1 LYDFVGETL
10 DKNRTRKLRTVLVGL
25 IALMIS
31 GCGLPA
37 PLSYLNYTRMTY
49 DTNQIIQ
56 DDATTADIALG
67 LVTDMDCK
75 VLNALE
81 DRKVCASKIEKR

>member
-1 LYDFVGETL
+1 VGKIL
-10 DKNRTRKLRTVLVGL
+10 DKSGARKLKTTLIGLV
-25 IALMIS
+25 ALMIS
-31 GCGLPA
+31 GCGLPM
-37 PLSYLNYTRMTY
+37 PLSYLDYGRMTY
-49 DTNQIIQ
+49 DANQIIQ

-81 DRKVCASKIEKR
+81 DRKVCASKVAKK

>member
-1 LYDFVGETL
+1 LYDFVGKTL
-10 DKNRTRKLRTVLVGL
+10 DKSGARKLKTILVGF

-31 GCGLPA
+31 GCGLPM
-37 PLSYLNYTRMTY
+37 PLSYLDYGRMTY
-49 DTNQIIQ
+49 DANQIIQ

>member
-1 LYDFVGETL
+1 MGQTL
-10 DKNRTRKLRTVLVGL
+10 ARNGAKKLKSALVGF

-31 GCGLPA
+31 GCGLPM
-37 PLSYLNYTRMTY
+37 PLSYLDYGRMTY
-49 DTNQIIQ
+49 DANQIIQ

>member
-1 LYDFVGETL
+1 MHGALGETL
-10 DKNRTRKLRTVLVGL
+10 ARSGARKLKTAL
-25 IALMIS
+25 IGFVALMIS

-56 DDATTADIALG
+56 DDATTMDAALG

-75 VLNALE
+75 VINALE
-81 DRKVCASKIEKR
+81 DKRVCAKKAK

>member
-1 LYDFVGETL
+1 MGKTL
-10 DKNRTRKLRTVLVGL
+10 ARNGAKKLKTILVGL
-25 IALMIS
+25 IAFMIS

-56 DDATTADIALG
+56 DDATTMDAALG

-75 VLNALE
+75 VINALE
-81 DRKVCASKIEKR
+81 DKKVCASKAAKR

>member
-1 LYDFVGETL
+1 MHDFMGQTL
-10 DKNRTRKLRTVLVGL
+10 AGSGARKLKTALVGL
-25 IALMIS
+25 AVLMFS

-56 DDATTADIALG
+56 NDTTTMDAALSMTTG
-67 LVTDMDCK
+67 MDSK
-75 VLNALE
+75 VINALE

>member
-1 LYDFVGETL
+1 MGKILVESGA
-10 DKNRTRKLRTVLVGL
+10 RKLKTALVGF
-25 IALMIS
+25 IALVVS

-37 PLSYLNYTRMTY
+37 PLSYFNYTRMTY

-56 DDATTADIALG
+56 NDTTTMDAALG
-67 LVTDMDCK
+67 MMTDMDCK
-75 VLNALE
+75 VINALE

>member
-1 LYDFVGETL
+1 MKVTL
-10 DKNRTRKLRTVLVGL
+10 AGL
-25 IALMIS
+25 IAFMIS

-56 DDATTADIALG
+56 DDTTTMDAALG

-75 VLNALE
+75 VSNALE
-81 DRKVCASKIEKR
+81 DRKVCASKVAKDE